1 MENYDV
7 NYDPNDIATNA
18 PDFEEPHV
26 ENNHVAHFNS
36 DLMQDEAYRRY
47 YEELKN
53 SQKENLQ
60 AERQAI
66 KSKNKENLILYGER
80 PEIKSKN
87 PQNLNLH
94 DEKPAEISKNN
105 KVYILKRPFEFE
117 GEWIEELYLD
127 LDSLTGRD
135 IMDASKGVE
144 NYVQETDKTYLCN
157 IAAKAL
163 KRPKEIMYFMSAKD
177 ATAICYEVSNFLIG

>member
-7 NYDPNDIATNA
+7 NYDPSDIATNA

-26 ENNHVAHFNS
+26 ENKHVAHFNG
-36 DLMQDEAYRRY
+36 DPMQDEAYRRY

-53 SQKENLQ
+53 SQNDNLQ
-60 AERQAI
+60 AERQVV
-66 KSKNKENLILYGER
+66 
-80 PEIKSKN
+80 KSKN
-87 PQNLNLH
+87 PQNLNLQ

-105 KVYILKRPFEFE
+105 KVYILKRPFQFE
-117 GEWIEELYLD
+117 DEWIEELYLD

-144 NYVQETDKTYLCN
+144 SYVQETDKTYLCN

>member
-7 NYDPNDIATNA
+7 NYDPSDIATNA

-26 ENNHVAHFNS
+26 ENNHVAHFNG
-36 DLMQDEAYRRY
+36 DPMQDEAYRRY

-53 SQKENLQ
+53 SQNENLQ
-60 AERQAI
+60 TERQVV
-66 KSKNKENLILYGER
+66 
-80 PEIKSKN
+80 KSKN

-144 NYVQETDKTYLCN
+144 SYVQETDKTYLCN

-163 KRPKEIMYFMSAKD
+163 KRPKEVMYFMSAKD

>member
-1 MENYDV
+1 M

-26 ENNHVAHFNS
+26 ENSHVAHFNG
-36 DLMQDEAYRRY
+36 DPMQDEAYRRY

-53 SQKENLQ
+53 SQNENLQ
-60 AERQAI
+60 TERQVV
-66 KSKNKENLILYGER
+66 
-80 PEIKSKN
+80 KSKN
-87 PQNLNLH
+87 PQNLNLQS
-94 DEKPAEISKNN
+94 EKPAEISKNN

-144 NYVQETDKTYLCN
+144 SYVQETDKTYLCN

>member
-7 NYDPNDIATNA
+7 NYDPSDVATNA

-26 ENNHVAHFNS
+26 ENNHVAHFNG
-36 DLMQDEAYRRY
+36 DPMQDEAYRRY
-47 YEELKN
+47 YEE
-53 SQKENLQ
+53 
-60 AERQAI
+60 
-66 KSKNKENLILYGER
+66 
-80 PEIKSKN
+80 SKN

-105 KVYILKRPFEFE
+105 KVYILKRPFQFE
-117 GEWIEELYLD
+117 DEWIEELYLD

>member
-1 MENYDV
+1 M
-7 NYDPNDIATNA
+7 NYDPNDTATNA

-26 ENNHVAHFNS
+26 ESNHVAHFNG
-36 DLMQDEAYRRY
+36 DPMQDEAYRRY

-60 AERQAI
+60 V
-66 KSKNKENLILYGER
+66 
-80 PEIKSKN
+80 KN
-87 PQNLNLH
+87 PQNLNLQ

-117 GEWIEELYLD
+117 SEWIEELYLD

-144 NYVQETDKTYLCN
+144 SYVQETDKTYLCN

>member
-1 MENYDV
+1 MENYEM

-26 ENNHVAHFNS
+26 ENNHVAHFNG
-36 DLMQDEAYRRY
+36 DPMQDEAYRRY

-53 SQKENLQ
+53 SKKENLQ
-60 AERQAI
+60 AERQVV
-66 KSKNKENLILYGER
+66 
-80 PEIKSKN
+80 KSKN
-87 PQNLNLH
+87 PQNLNLQE
-94 DEKPAEISKNN
+94 EKPAEISKNN
-105 KVYILKRPFEFE
+105 KVYILKRPFQFE
-117 GEWIEELYLD
+117 DEWIEELYLD

-144 NYVQETDKTYLCN
+144 SYVQETDKTYLCN

>member
-1 MENYDV
+1 M

-26 ENNHVAHFNS
+26 EDKHVAHFNG
-36 DLMQDEAYRRY
+36 DPMQDEAYRRY

-53 SQKENLQ
+53 SQKDNLQ
-60 AERQAI
+60 AR
-66 KSKNKENLILYGER
+66 NHG
-80 PEIKSKN
+80 
-87 PQNLNLH
+87 NLNLQ

-135 IMDASKGVE
+135 IMEASKGIE
-144 NYVQETDKTYLCN
+144 SYVQETDKNYLCN

>member
-7 NYDPNDIATNA
+7 NYDPSDIATNA

-26 ENNHVAHFNS
+26 ENKHVAHFNG
-36 DLMQDEAYRRY
+36 DPMQDEAYRRY

-53 SQKENLQ
+53 SQNENLQ
-60 AERQAI
+60 AERQVV
-66 KSKNKENLILYGER
+66 
-80 PEIKSKN
+80 KSKN

-144 NYVQETDKTYLCN
+144 SYVQETDKTYLCN

-177 ATAICYEVSNFLIG
+177 ATAICYEVSNFLIE

>member
-7 NYDPNDIATNA
+7 NYDPSDIATNA

-26 ENNHVAHFNS
+26 ENNHVAHFNG
-36 DLMQDEAYRRY
+36 DPMQDEAYRRY

-60 AERQAI
+60 AERQVV
-66 KSKNKENLILYGER
+66 
-80 PEIKSKN
+80 KSKN
-87 PQNLNLH
+87 PQNLKLQ
-94 DEKPAEISKNN
+94 DEKTAEISKNN

-144 NYVQETDKTYLCN
+144 SYVQETDKTYLCN

>member
-7 NYDPNDIATNA
+7 NYDPSDIATNA

-26 ENNHVAHFNS
+26 ENNHAAHFNG
-36 DLMQDEAYRRY
+36 DPMQDEAYRRY

-53 SQKENLQ
+53 SQNENLQ
-60 AERQAI
+60 AERQV
-66 KSKNKENLILYGER
+66 
-80 PEIKSKN
+80 IKSKN

-144 NYVQETDKTYLCN
+144 SYVQETDKTYLCN

>member
-1 MENYDV
+1 MENYEM

-26 ENNHVAHFNS
+26 ENKHVAQFNG
-36 DLMQDEAYRRY
+36 DPMQDEAYRRY

-60 AERQAI
+60 AERQVV
-66 KSKNKENLILYGER
+66 
-80 PEIKSKN
+80 KSKN
-87 PQNLNLH
+87 PQNLNLQS
-94 DEKPAEISKNN
+94 EKPAEISKNN

-144 NYVQETDKTYLCN
+144 SYVQETDKTYLCN

>member
-1 MENYDV
+1 MENYEM

-26 ENNHVAHFNS
+26 ENKHVAQFNG
-36 DLMQDEAYRRY
+36 DPMQDEAYRRY

-60 AERQAI
+60 AERQV
-66 KSKNKENLILYGER
+66 
-80 PEIKSKN
+80 IKSKN
-87 PQNLNLH
+87 PQNLNLQA
-94 DEKPAEISKNN
+94 EKPAEISKNN

-117 GEWIEELYLD
+117 DEWIEELYLD

-144 NYVQETDKTYLCN
+144 SYVQETDKTYLCN

>member
-7 NYDPNDIATNA
+7 NYDPSDIATNA

-26 ENNHVAHFNS
+26 ENNHVAHFNG
-36 DLMQDEAYRRY
+36 DPMQDEAYRRY

-53 SQKENLQ
+53 SQNENLQ
-60 AERQAI
+60 AEKQVV
-66 KSKNKENLILYGER
+66 
-80 PEIKSKN
+80 KSKN
-87 PQNLNLH
+87 PQNLKLQ

-105 KVYILKRPFEFE
+105 KVYILKRPFQFE
-117 GEWIEELYLD
+117 DEWIEELYLD

-144 NYVQETDKTYLCN
+144 SYVQETDKTYLCN

>member
-1 MENYDV
+1 MENYEM

-26 ENNHVAHFNS
+26 ENNHVAQFNG
-36 DLMQDEAYRRY
+36 DPMQDEAYRRY
-47 YEELKN
+47 YEELKK
-53 SQKENLQ
+53 SQNENLQ
-60 AERQAI
+60 AERQV
-66 KSKNKENLILYGER
+66 
-80 PEIKSKN
+80 IKSKN
-87 PQNLNLH
+87 PQNLNLQE
-94 DEKPAEISKNN
+94 EKPAEISKNN
-105 KVYILKRPFEFE
+105 KVYILKRPFQFE
-117 GEWIEELYLD
+117 DEWIEELYLD

>member
-1 MENYDV
+1 M
-7 NYDPNDIATNA
+7 NYDPNDVATNA

-26 ENNHVAHFNS
+26 ENNHVAHFNG
-36 DLMQDEAYRRY
+36 DPMQDEAYRRY

-53 SQKENLQ
+53 SQKENFH
-60 AERQAI
+60 
-66 KSKNKENLILYGER
+66 GEMTD
-80 PEIKSKN
+80 IKSKN
-87 PQNLNLH
+87 PQNLNLQS
-94 DEKPAEISKNN
+94 EKPAEISKNN

-135 IMDASKGVE
+135 IMEASKGIE
-144 NYVQETDKTYLCN
+144 SYVQETDKNYLCN

>member
-1 MENYDV
+1 MENYEM

-26 ENNHVAHFNS
+26 ENSHVAHFNG
-36 DLMQDEAYRRY
+36 DPMQDEAYRRY

-53 SQKENLQ
+53 SQNENLQ
-60 AERQAI
+60 TERQVV
-66 KSKNKENLILYGER
+66 
-80 PEIKSKN
+80 KSKN
-87 PQNLNLH
+87 PQNLNLQS
-94 DEKPAEISKNN
+94 EKPAEISKNN

-135 IMDASKGVE
+135 ILDASKGVE
-144 NYVQETDKTYLCN
+144 SYVQETDKTYLCN

-163 KRPKEIMYFMSAKD
+163 KIPKEIMYFMSAKD

>member
-7 NYDPNDIATNA
+7 NYDPSDIATNA

-26 ENNHVAHFNS
+26 EDKHVAHFNG
-36 DLMQDEAYRRY
+36 DPMQDEAYRRY

-53 SQKENLQ
+53 SQNSNFNDEDPK
-60 AERQAI
+60 I
-66 KSKNKENLILYGER
+66 KSKNHENLNLHGETTT
-80 PEIKSKN
+80 IKSKN
-87 PQNLNLH
+87 HENLNLQS
-94 DEKPAEISKNN
+94 EKPAEISKNN
-105 KVYILKRPFEFE
+105 KIYILKRPFEFE
-117 GEWIEELYLD
+117 SEWIEELYLD

-144 NYVQETDKTYLCN
+144 SYVQETDKTYLCN

>member
-1 MENYDV
+1 MENYEM
-7 NYDPNDIATNA
+7 NYDPSDIATNA

-26 ENNHVAHFNS
+26 ENNHVAHFNG
-36 DLMQDEAYRRY
+36 DPMQDEAYRRY

-53 SQKENLQ
+53 SQNENLQ
-60 AERQAI
+60 TERQVV
-66 KSKNKENLILYGER
+66 
-80 PEIKSKN
+80 KSKN
-87 PQNLNLH
+87 PQNLNLQS
-94 DEKPAEISKNN
+94 EKPAEISKNN

-144 NYVQETDKTYLCN
+144 SYVQETDKTYLCN

>member
-1 MENYDV
+1 MENYEM

-26 ENNHVAHFNS
+26 EDKHVAHFNGGP
-36 DLMQDEAYRRY
+36 MQDEAYRRY

-60 AERQAI
+60 AERQVV
-66 KSKNKENLILYGER
+66 
-80 PEIKSKN
+80 KSKN
-87 PQNLNLH
+87 PQNLNLQS
-94 DEKPAEISKNN
+94 EKPAEISKNN

-144 NYVQETDKTYLCN
+144 SYVQETDKTYLCN

>member
-1 MENYDV
+1 MENYEM
-7 NYDPNDIATNA
+7 NYDPSDIATNA

-26 ENNHVAHFNS
+26 ENNHVAHFNG
-36 DLMQDEAYRRY
+36 DPMQDEAYRRY

-53 SQKENLQ
+53 SQNENLQ
-60 AERQAI
+60 AERQVV
-66 KSKNKENLILYGER
+66 
-80 PEIKSKN
+80 KSKN
-87 PQNLNLH
+87 PQNLNLQS
-94 DEKPAEISKNN
+94 EKPAEISKNN
-105 KVYILKRPFEFE
+105 KVYILKRPFQFE
-117 GEWIEELYLD
+117 DEWIEELYLD

-144 NYVQETDKTYLCN
+144 SYVQETDKTYLCN

-177 ATAICYEVSNFLIG
+177 ATAICYEISNFLIG

>member
-7 NYDPNDIATNA
+7 NYDPSDIATNA

-26 ENNHVAHFNS
+26 ENEHVAHFNG
-36 DLMQDEAYRRY
+36 DPMQDEAYRRY

-53 SQKENLQ
+53 SQNENLQ
-60 AERQAI
+60 AERQVV
-66 KSKNKENLILYGER
+66 
-80 PEIKSKN
+80 KSKN
-87 PQNLNLH
+87 PQNLNLQS
-94 DEKPAEISKNN
+94 EKPAEISKNN
-105 KVYILKRPFEFE
+105 KVYILKRPFQFE
-117 GEWIEELYLD
+117 DEWIEELYLD

-144 NYVQETDKTYLCN
+144 SYVQETDKTYLCN

>member
-1 MENYDV
+1 M

-26 ENNHVAHFNS
+26 ENNHVAHFNG
-36 DLMQDEAYRRY
+36 DPMQDEAYRRY

-60 AERQAI
+60 AERQVV
-66 KSKNKENLILYGER
+66 
-80 PEIKSKN
+80 KSKN
-87 PQNLNLH
+87 PQNLNLQE
-94 DEKPAEISKNN
+94 EKPAEISKNN
-105 KVYILKRPFEFE
+105 KVYILKRPFQFE
-117 GEWIEELYLD
+117 DEWIEELYLD

-144 NYVQETDKTYLCN
+144 SYVQETDKTYLCN

>member
-1 MENYDV
+1 M

-26 ENNHVAHFNS
+26 ENNHVAHFNG
-36 DLMQDEAYRRY
+36 DPMQDEAYRRY

-53 SQKENLQ
+53 SQNENIQ
-60 AERQAI
+60 AERQV
-66 KSKNKENLILYGER
+66 
-80 PEIKSKN
+80 IKSKN
-87 PQNLNLH
+87 PQNLNLQT
-94 DEKPAEISKNN
+94 EKPAEISKNN

-144 NYVQETDKTYLCN
+144 SYVQETDKTYLCN

>member
-1 MENYDV
+1 MENYEM

-26 ENNHVAHFNS
+26 ENKHVAQFNG
-36 DLMQDEAYRRY
+36 DPMQDEAYRRY

-60 AERQAI
+60 AERQV
-66 KSKNKENLILYGER
+66 
-80 PEIKSKN
+80 IKSKN
-87 PQNLNLH
+87 PQNLNLQA
-94 DEKPAEISKNN
+94 EKPAEISKNN
-105 KVYILKRPFEFE
+105 KVYILKRPFQFE
-117 GEWIEELYLD
+117 DEWIEELYLD

-144 NYVQETDKTYLCN
+144 SYVQETDKTYLCN

>member
-26 ENNHVAHFNS
+26 ENNHVAHFNG
-36 DLMQDEAYRRY
+36 DPMQDESYRRY

-53 SQKENLQ
+53 SQNENLQ
-60 AERQAI
+60 AERQVV
-66 KSKNKENLILYGER
+66 
-80 PEIKSKN
+80 KSKN
-87 PQNLNLH
+87 PQNLNLQ

-144 NYVQETDKTYLCN
+144 SYVQETDKTYLCN

>member
-1 MENYDV
+1 MENYKM

-26 ENNHVAHFNS
+26 ENNHVAHFNGGP
-36 DLMQDEAYRRY
+36 MQDEAYRRY

-53 SQKENLQ
+53 SQKDILQ
-60 AERQAI
+60 AEGQTI
-66 KSKNKENLILYGER
+66 KARNHE
-80 PEIKSKN
+80 
-87 PQNLNLH
+87 NLNLQS
-94 DEKPAEISKNN
+94 EKPVEISKNN
-105 KVYILKRPFEFE
+105 KVYVLKRPFEFE

>member
-1 MENYDV
+1 MENYEM

-26 ENNHVAHFNS
+26 ENSHVAHFNG
-36 DLMQDEAYRRY
+36 DPMQDEAYRRY

-53 SQKENLQ
+53 SQNENLQ
-60 AERQAI
+60 TERQVV
-66 KSKNKENLILYGER
+66 
-80 PEIKSKN
+80 KSKN
-87 PQNLNLH
+87 PQNLNLQS
-94 DEKPAEISKNN
+94 EKPAEISKNN

-144 NYVQETDKTYLCN
+144 SYVQETDKTYLCN

>member
-1 MENYDV
+1 MENYEM
-7 NYDPNDIATNA
+7 NYDPNDTATNA

-26 ENNHVAHFNS
+26 ESNHVAHFNG
-36 DLMQDEAYRRY
+36 DPMQDEAYRRY

-60 AERQAI
+60 V
-66 KSKNKENLILYGER
+66 
-80 PEIKSKN
+80 KN
-87 PQNLNLH
+87 PQNLNLQ

-117 GEWIEELYLD
+117 SEWIEELYLD

-144 NYVQETDKTYLCN
+144 SYVQETDKTYLCN

>member
-7 NYDPNDIATNA
+7 NYDPSDIATNA

-26 ENNHVAHFNS
+26 ESKHVAHFNG
-36 DLMQDEAYRRY
+36 DPMQDEAYRRY

-53 SQKENLQ
+53 SQNENLQ
-60 AERQAI
+60 AERQVV
-66 KSKNKENLILYGER
+66 
-80 PEIKSKN
+80 KSKN

-94 DEKPAEISKNN
+94 DEKPADISKNN

-144 NYVQETDKTYLCN
+144 SYVQETDKTYLCN

>member
-7 NYDPNDIATNA
+7 NYDPSDIATNA

-26 ENNHVAHFNS
+26 ENNHVANFNG

-47 YEELKN
+47 YEELKK
-53 SQKENLQ
+53 SQNENLQ
-60 AERQAI
+60 AERQVV
-66 KSKNKENLILYGER
+66 KSKN
-80 PEIKSKN
+80 S
-87 PQNLNLH
+87 QNLKLQ

-105 KVYILKRPFEFE
+105 KVYILKRPFQFE
-117 GEWIEELYLD
+117 DEWIEELYLD

-144 NYVQETDKTYLCN
+144 SYVQETDKTYLCN

>member
-26 ENNHVAHFNS
+26 EDKHVAHFNG
-36 DLMQDEAYRRY
+36 DPMQDEAYRRY

-53 SQKENLQ
+53 SQNENLQ
-60 AERQAI
+60 AERQVV
-66 KSKNKENLILYGER
+66 
-80 PEIKSKN
+80 KSKN
-87 PQNLNLH
+87 PQNLNLQA
-94 DEKPAEISKNN
+94 EKPAEISKNN

-144 NYVQETDKTYLCN
+144 SYVQETDKTYLCN

>member
-7 NYDPNDIATNA
+7 NYDPSDIATNA

-26 ENNHVAHFNS
+26 ENKHVAHFNG
-36 DLMQDEAYRRY
+36 DPMQDEAYRRY

-53 SQKENLQ
+53 SQNENLQ
-60 AERQAI
+60 AERQV
-66 KSKNKENLILYGER
+66 
-80 PEIKSKN
+80 IKSKN
-87 PQNLNLH
+87 PQNLNLQT
-94 DEKPAEISKNN
+94 EKPAEISKNN
-105 KVYILKRPFEFE
+105 KVYILKRPFQFE
-117 GEWIEELYLD
+117 DEWIEELYLD

-144 NYVQETDKTYLCN
+144 SYVQETDKTYLCN

>member
-7 NYDPNDIATNA
+7 NYDPSDIATNA

-26 ENNHVAHFNS
+26 ENKHVAHFNG
-36 DLMQDEAYRRY
+36 DPMQDEAYRRY

-53 SQKENLQ
+53 SQNENLQ
-60 AERQAI
+60 AERQVV
-66 KSKNKENLILYGER
+66 
-80 PEIKSKN
+80 KSKN

-105 KVYILKRPFEFE
+105 KVYILKRPFQFE
-117 GEWIEELYLD
+117 DEWIEELYLD

>member
-1 MENYDV
+1 MENYEM

-18 PDFEEPHV
+18 PDFEEPPV
-26 ENNHVAHFNS
+26 ENSHVAHFNG
-36 DLMQDEAYRRY
+36 DPMQDEAYRRY

-53 SQKENLQ
+53 SQNENLQ
-60 AERQAI
+60 TERQVV
-66 KSKNKENLILYGER
+66 
-80 PEIKSKN
+80 KSKN
-87 PQNLNLH
+87 PQNLNLQS
-94 DEKPAEISKNN
+94 EKPAEISKNN

-144 NYVQETDKTYLCN
+144 SYVQETDKTYLCN

>member
-1 MENYDV
+1 M

-26 ENNHVAHFNS
+26 ENKHVAQFNG
-36 DLMQDEAYRRY
+36 DPMKDEAYRRY

-53 SQKENLQ
+53 SQNENLQ
-60 AERQAI
+60 AERQV
-66 KSKNKENLILYGER
+66 
-80 PEIKSKN
+80 IKSKN

-105 KVYILKRPFEFE
+105 KIYILKRPFEFE

>member
-1 MENYDV
+1 MENYDI
-7 NYDPNDIATNA
+7 NYDPSDIATNA

-26 ENNHVAHFNS
+26 ENIHVAHFNG
-36 DLMQDEAYRRY
+36 DPMQDEAYRRY

-53 SQKENLQ
+53 SQNENLQ
-60 AERQAI
+60 AEKQVV
-66 KSKNKENLILYGER
+66 
-80 PEIKSKN
+80 KSKN
-87 PQNLNLH
+87 PQNLKLQ

-105 KVYILKRPFEFE
+105 KVYILKRPFQFE
-117 GEWIEELYLD
+117 DEWIEELYLD

-144 NYVQETDKTYLCN
+144 SYVQETDKTYLCN

>member
-7 NYDPNDIATNA
+7 NYDPSDIATNA

-26 ENNHVAHFNS
+26 ENNHVAHFNG
-36 DLMQDEAYRRY
+36 DPMQDEAYRRY

-53 SQKENLQ
+53 SQNENLQ
-60 AERQAI
+60 AERQVV
-66 KSKNKENLILYGER
+66 KSKN
-80 PEIKSKN
+80 S
-87 PQNLNLH
+87 QNLKLQ

-105 KVYILKRPFEFE
+105 KVYILKRPFQFE
-117 GEWIEELYLD
+117 DEWIEELYLD

-144 NYVQETDKTYLCN
+144 SYVQETDKTYLCN

>member
-1 MENYDV
+1 MENYDI
-7 NYDPNDIATNA
+7 NYDPSDIATNA

-26 ENNHVAHFNS
+26 ENNHVAHFNG
-36 DLMQDEAYRRY
+36 DPMQDEAYRRY
-47 YEELKN
+47 YEELKK
-53 SQKENLQ
+53 SQNENLQ
-60 AERQAI
+60 AERQV
-66 KSKNKENLILYGER
+66 
-80 PEIKSKN
+80 IKSKN
-87 PQNLNLH
+87 PQNLKLQ
-94 DEKPAEISKNN
+94 DEKPAEISKKN